1 MNSLKSLL
9 FSIIIISQ
17 LKLSFEIHISYPF
30 KKKKNPKK
38 SDLYNLIENNLEII
52 LEIGTPPQKMNLRL
66 QSRLYQ
72 FFIISSQIKSD
83 IIKFNETLS
92 SSFQRLSE
100 KEMGMRVSGMKKGY
114 LIEES
119 LKINNNQINNI
130 SLMLATEIDNI
141 ESGAL
146 GLRLIKDPEKGFIGS
161 FIYQIKTLCN
171 LDNYGFY
178 LNFFDDDNGEIIIGT
193 YPHLI
198 NKTYNE
204 KNFIYKNTGMK
215 DNTLF
220 WIIDFDI
227 LRYDNEIIKDAL
239 NFKGF
244 IDVEFGLIS
253 APYKMQF
260 YFKDNYL
267 NITSCKSEL
276 ISNYYIYNCDLN
288 YKIENLKN
296 LSFQI
301 KGINY
306 SFNLTYQD
314 LFFKNNNKY
323 VFVIVFTNNE
333 EIKDWIMGEKFLRK
347 YQLIFDL
354 DKKIIGFYTPQNDS
368 STPFIIIFLLI
379 SFILITILLLI
390 YIFFRLKKPRK
401 IRANELLDDNYDYIP
416 S

>member
-1 MNSLKSLL
+1 MISLKPLL
-9 FSIIIISQ
+9 FTIIIIS
-17 LKLSFEIHISYPF
+17 KLNFSFENHISYPF
-30 KKKKNPKK
+30 KKKKNSKK

-83 IIKFNETLS
+83 IIKFNEKNS
-92 SSFQRLSE
+92 STFKKLLESE
-100 KEMGMRVSGMKKGY
+100 MRVIASGMKKGN

-130 SLMLATEIDNI
+130 SLILATEIENI

-146 GLRLIKDPEKGFIGS
+146 GLRLIKDPEKYIGTS
-161 FIYQIKTLCN
+161 FIYQIKKLCN
-171 LDNYGFY
+171 LDNYGFF

-204 KNFIYKNTGMK
+204 KNFIYKYTGMEK
-215 DNTLF
+215 NTLF
-220 WIIDFDI
+220 WIIDFEY
-227 LRYDNEIIKDAL
+227 LRYDNEIIKNTI

-253 APYKMQF
+253 APYNMQF
-260 YFKDNYL
+260 YFKENYL
-267 NITSCKSEL
+267 NIKSCHSEL
-276 ISNYYIYNCDLN
+276 TNNYYIYICDLN
-288 YKIENLKN
+288 YQIENLKN
-296 LSFQI
+296 IAFQM

-306 SFNLTYQD
+306 SFNFTSQE
-314 LFFKNNNKY
+314 LFIKNNNKY
-323 VFVIVFTNNE
+323 VFSIVFINNE
-333 EIKDWIMGEKFLRK
+333 EIKYWIMGEKFLRK
-347 YQLIFDL
+347 YKLIFDL
-354 DKKIIGFYTPQNDS
+354 DKKIIGFYTHSKES
-368 STPFIIIFLLI
+368 SSFYIII
-379 SFILITILLLI
+379 ILLVIFIVITMLLLL

-401 IRANELLDDNYDYIP
+401 IRANELEDDNYDYTP

>member
-1 MNSLKSLL
+1 MISLKSLL
-9 FSIIIISQ
+9 FSIIIISK
-17 LKLSFEIHISYPF
+17 LKLSFEDHISYPF
-30 KKKKNPKK
+30 KKKKNPEK

-52 LEIGTPPQKMNLRL
+52 LEIGTPPQKVNLRL
-66 QSRLYQ
+66 ESHLYQ

-92 SSFQRLSE
+92 SSFHKLSE

-119 LKINNNQINNI
+119 LKINNKQINNI

-141 ESGAL
+141 ERGAL
-146 GLRLIKDPEKGFIGS
+146 GLRLIKDPEKGFIAS
-161 FIYQIKTLCN
+161 FIYQIKSLCN

-204 KNFIYKNTGMK
+204 KNFIHKNTGMK
-215 DNTLF
+215 DNTLY

-244 IDVEFGLIS
+244 IEVEFGLIS

-267 NITSCKSEL
+267 NISFCKSEL

-314 LFFKNNNKY
+314 LFIKKNNKY

-333 EIKDWIMGEKFLRK
+333 EIKDWVMGEKFLRK

-354 DKKIIGFYTPQNDS
+354 DRKIIGFYTPQNDS
-368 STPFIIIFLLI
+368 SNPFIIKFLLI
-379 SFILITILLLI
+379 TFILITILLLI

>member
-146 GLRLIKDPEKGFIGS
+146 GLRLIKDPEKGFIAS